1 MTDLADAC
9 ALPVPR
15 LPLADLEP
23 EVDARAK
30 ATGTTALMGQ
40 FGHAP
45 GLIES
50 WLAWY
55 QPLMLGGVVPT
66 RTKELCRLAVAARTG
81 CHMCQNGRFP
91 DPTGGGAAVSED
103 DVAAVTTDRFDGFT
117 PPEQA
122 ALAWTVAYY
131 EDHKA
136 IPDEVIQHAAAE
148 LGNDGFIELATMVAQ
163 FTGMGRLFSALG
175 ITAG

>member
-1 MTDLADAC
+1 MTDVEAC
-9 ALPVPR
+9 ALPHPR
-15 LPLADLEP
+15 LPMAELEP
-23 EVDARAK
+23 AVAERAA
-30 ATGTTALMGQ
+30 ATGTTAFLGQ

-45 GLIES
+45 GLIEG

-66 RTKELCRLAVAARTG
+66 RTKELCRLAIARRTG

-91 DPTGGGAAVSED
+91 DPSGAGPAAPPDDAEAVLAD
-103 DVAAVTTDRFDGFT
+103 DHDRFT
-117 PPEQA
+117 PAEQA
-122 ALAWTVAYY
+122 ALAYAVAYWD
-131 EDHKA
+131 DHRA
-136 IPDEVIQHAAAE
+136 IPDDVIERACAE
-148 LGNDGFIELATMVAQ
+148 LGRDGFLELAVMVAQ

>member
-1 MTDLADAC
+1 VTDLETC
-9 ALPVPR
+9 AIPQPR
-15 LPLADLEP
+15 LPAAPLPP
-23 EVDARAK
+23 EAAESGI
-30 ATGTTALMGQ
+30 TSLLGQ

-55 QPLMLGGVVPT
+55 GPHMAGGIVPT

-91 DPTGGGAAVSED
+91 DPATGQAAAPPED
-103 DVAAVTTDRFDGFT
+103 ADAVAAGDFSRFTDAER
-117 PPEQA
+117 A
-122 ALAWTVAYY
+122 ALAYTVAFY
-131 EDHKA
+131 EDHRT
-136 IPDEVIQHAAAE
+136 IPDDVVQRACDA
-148 LGNDGFIELATMVAQ
+148 LGYGGFIEVALMVAQ

-175 ITAG
+175 VAQG